1 MKLITN
7 NYSKYQSIPVV
18 RFLEETNPTPS
29 CIEPVYVIYIMC
41 LTLHCIN

>member
-7 NYSKYQSIPVV
+7 KYYSSIPVV
-18 RFLEETNPTPS
+18 RFLEETNATPS

-41 LTLHCIN
+41 LTIPTI